1 MSELKPTPPFI
12 LTRLEVFNWGPFNGR
27 HCADIDRNGSAIIG
41 PTGSGKTTLV
51 DALMTLLVARPKYN
65 LASTGGHE
73 SDRDLISYIRGVTGA
88 GNKTD
93 NDHVTRQGKTTTG
106 ISARFSN
113 GAQMVHIS
121 VVLWIEGISF
131 AAKDQKDLWLYTE
144 RDDQS
149 LEQWLTLHQDGGSRA
164 LKQYGR
170 ETEGLRI
177 FDTKKSY
184 LAQLRQRFEVG
195 ENAFALLNRAAGLKQ
210 LNSIDEIFRE
220 LVLEDRSAFNRA
232 AEVANE
238 FDDLTAI
245 HNELET
251 ARRQEQSLI
260 PIAQTHE
267 KYRNCESE
275 LMLHQTLL
283 QILPVWFAMAG
294 YRGWGERA
302 NEIEQ
307 NRSGVRAEITAQ
319 EQREN
324 TLQNKASTLKDIYL
338 KAGGAG
344 IEQLKEQI
352 NTQKNLFNERRSNAS
367 QYRLLAHN
375 LELDDALTREALGK
389 NQQQAETIENQLRQT
404 LNLEEEELLE
414 ISGGLV
420 EIQKKEKQ
428 FREEIE
434 KIKKRPGSNIDGK
447 YQDFRSD
454 LAAELGLS
462 EELLPFVAQLVE
474 VKAEQRH
481 WQGAIERAIGSHRLR
496 ILVPPEQMQAAL
508 NWINSRD
515 NRLHVRL
522 LEAKAPQ
529 QPAQFM
535 EDGFTRKLNYKQH
548 PHREV
553 IKSLLAAIDRHCVD
567 SPAILRQTPQG
578 MTEQGLMSGKSGFF
592 EKQDQQP
599 LHRGWMM
606 GFDNKHRL
614 MTLTSDLERLSNER
628 HQRQQSYE
636 AAKGKVKNTES
647 KLALLER
654 LINLNFD
661 TIDTPG
667 AEAVLNDLQQRLAL
681 LTDPD
686 SDVGKARKA
695 YEQVEQELN
704 GLDAKLQSLREQRV
718 ILETQHNAAI
728 ANKEKAFNRIGDGLD
743 HDHLEIARNNLPA
756 LDDSTNLDQ
765 LDQAERNE
773 RQRLETERDKIGAQ
787 HVNLE
792 KDLVRMMGNAQKV
805 DTGALSEAGTDI
817 SDIPAYLERLKTLTE
832 EALPAKL
839 KRFLSYLNQSS
850 DQGVT
855 QLLTDIENEAS
866 QIEERIHEL
875 NQTLQR
881 VDFQPGQYLQL
892 VPQRV
897 AHESI
902 STLQKAQRHLRSAAL
917 KDDQGESHYSALQN
931 VVNLLRD
938 ASERKNT
945 VGAKALLDPRYRLQ
959 FAASVLDRH
968 NQKQISQFKGS
979 QSGSGGEKEIIASYI
994 LTASLSYAL
1003 CPEGMTQ
1010 PLFGTIVLDEAF
1022 SKSSQ
1027 AVAGRIILALREFG
1041 LHPLFITPNKEM
1053 RLLRNHTRS
1062 AILVHRKGLKA
1073 TLTSMSWEELENIAQ
1088 QKVHHHEVV

>member
-1 MSELKPTPPFI
+1 MSESLPTSPFI
-12 LTRLEVFNWGPFNGR
+12 LTQLEVFNWGPFNGR
-27 HCADIDRNGSAIIG
+27 HCADIDPKGSAIIG

-51 DALMTLLVARPKYN
+51 DALMTIIVARPKYN

-88 GNKTD
+88 GNKQD
-93 NDHVTRQGKTTTG
+93 NDHVIRQGKTTTG
-106 ISARFSN
+106 ISARFSD
-113 GAQMVHIS
+113 GARVVHIG

-131 AAKDQKDLWLYTE
+131 ATKDQKDLWLYTE
-144 RDDQS
+144 RKDQS
-149 LEQWLTLHQDGGSRA
+149 LEHWLTLHQDGGARA
-164 LKQYGR
+164 LKQYAR

-220 LVLEDRSAFNRA
+220 LVLEDHSAFNRA

-245 HNELET
+245 HTELEI
-251 ARRQEQSLI
+251 ARKQEQSLI
-260 PIAQTHE
+260 PIAQIHE
-267 KYRNCESE
+267 KYLNCESE
-275 LMLHQTLL
+275 LTLQQTLL
-283 QILPVWFAMAG
+283 QIVPVWFAMAG
-294 YRGWGERA
+294 YRGWSA
-302 NEIEQ
+302 LTDDIEQ
-307 NRSGVRAEITAQ
+307 NLSRILADITTH
-319 EQREN
+319 EQLEDA
-324 TLQNKASTLKDIYL
+324 LQNKADTLKDIYL
-338 KAGGAG
+338 KAGGAS

-352 NTQKNLFNERRSNAS
+352 STQKKLLEERRSNAN
-367 QYRLLAHN
+367 QYRLLTSN
-375 LELDDALTREALGK
+375 LGLDDTLSRETLQK
-389 NQQQAETIENQLRQT
+389 NQQQAQTIEHQLREILKQ
-404 LNLEEEELLE
+404 EEDELLE
-414 ISGGLV
+414 MSGRLV
-420 EIQKKEKQ
+420 DIRNKEKQ
-428 FREEIE
+428 YREEIE

-454 LAAELGLS
+454 LAVKLRIS

-474 VKAEQRH
+474 VKAEERQ
-481 WQGAIERAIGSHRLR
+481 WQGAIERAIGSQRLR
-496 ILVPPEQMQAAL
+496 ILVPPEQMQVAL
-508 NWINSRD
+508 NWVNSRD

-522 LEAKAPQ
+522 LEAKIPQ
-529 QPAQFM
+529 QPAQLM
-535 EDGFTRKLNYKQH
+535 EDGFTRKLNFKQH

-553 IKSLLAAIDRHCVD
+553 VKWLLAAIDRHCVA
-567 SPAILRQTPQG
+567 SAEVLRQTPHG
-578 MTEQGLMSGKSGFF
+578 ITIQGLMSGKSGFF

-599 LHRGWMM
+599 LHRGWMT
-606 GFDNKHRL
+606 GFDNKHLL
-614 MTLTSDLERLSNER
+614 MTLAKDLERLSNER
-628 HQRQQSYE
+628 QQQQEHYE
-636 AAKGKVKNTES
+636 SAKRKVKRTEN
-647 KLALLER
+647 KLYLVEQ

-661 TIDTPG
+661 TIDSPG
-667 AEAVLNDLQQRLAL
+667 AEATLNDLQQRLGL
-681 LTDPD
+681 LTDPN
-686 SDVGKARKA
+686 STVGKARQD
-695 YEQVEQELN
+695 YEQAEQELKTL
-704 GLDAKLQSLREQRV
+704 GAKLKTLHEQRV
-718 ILETQHNAAI
+718 RLETQRDAAI
-728 ANKEKAFNRIGDGLD
+728 ANKEKAFNRIGGGLND
-743 HDHLEIARNNLPA
+743 EQLEIAKNNLPP
-756 LDDSTNLDQ
+756 LGDDSNLSQ

-773 RQRLETERDKIGAQ
+773 HQKLESEREKISQQ
-787 HVNLE
+787 HTKLE
-792 KDLVRMMGNAQKV
+792 KDLVRLMGNAQKL

-817 SDIPAYLERLKTLTE
+817 SDIPAYLERLKNLTE

-839 KRFLSYLNQSS
+839 KRFLNYLNQSS

-875 NQTLQR
+875 NLTLQR
-881 VDFQPGQYLQL
+881 VDFQPSQYLQL
-892 VPQRV
+892 MPQRV
-897 AHESI
+897 VHESI

-917 KDDQGESHYSALQN
+917 KDDHGESHYRALQN
-931 VVNLLRD
+931 VINLLRD

-959 FAASVLDRH
+959 FAAAVLDRH
-968 NQKQISQFKGS
+968 SQKQISQFKGS

-1062 AILVHRKGLKA
+1062 AILVHRKGMKA
-1073 TLTSMSWEELENIAQ
+1073 TLTSMSWEELENIAL
-1088 QKVHHHEVV
+1088 QKVHQHEVA